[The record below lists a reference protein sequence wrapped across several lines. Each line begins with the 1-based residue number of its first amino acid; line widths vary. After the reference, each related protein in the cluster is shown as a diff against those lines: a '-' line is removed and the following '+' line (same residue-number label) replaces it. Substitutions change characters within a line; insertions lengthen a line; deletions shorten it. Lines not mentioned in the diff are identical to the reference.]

1 MSLFDMFD
9 GKKSNRTVKS
19 NTGWYKCV
27 RCGKSFRRG
36 DINIDHVVPRSLGR
50 TDSENLQCICKNC
63 NKHGR

>member
-19 NTGWYKCV
+19 NNGWYKCV

-63 NKHGR
+63 NKNGR